1 MKIGSKLAILV
12 FSIVA
17 IAHLCRLIFAM
28 DVTIGDW
35 AVPQWVSL
43 LGFAGPGI
51 IAWLLWRESQ

>member
-17 IAHLCRLIFAM
+17 ITHLCRLIFAI

-35 AVPQWVSL
+35 ILPRWASVFAVI
-43 LGFAGPGI
+43 GPGI
-51 IAWLLWRESQ
+51 IAALLWRESK